1 MRLYSTHQRIDV
13 AQFRELL
20 SGLPDAQGYDV
31 TLKPLRYRTN
41 PHLAAET
48 DYDAKTIII
57 RLPEPF
63 FPFGDTVAYGAKRI
77 AAKGLRFVW
86 LSEGVTFRTPRD
98 VVRFLYCHE
107 WMHWFLHERLGRKG
121 SAETTCDRFA
131 LRNYLKKTVTLDD
144 ATAALRR
151 RDDEDVPQP
160 PLER

>member
-48 DYDAKTIII
+48 DYEAKTIVI

>member
-1 MRLYSTHQRIDV
+1 MKLASTHAHID
-13 AQFRELL
+13 AGAFREMLA
-20 SGLPDAQGYDV
+20 GLPDAQGYEV
-31 TLKPLRYRTN
+31 TLKPLRYRSN

-98 VVRFLYCHE
+98 VIRFLYCHE

-131 LRNYLKKTVTLDD
+131 LRNYLKKSVTLDD

-151 RDDEDVPQP
+151 RDDEDAPQP

>member
-1 MRLYSTHQRIDV
+1 MNLHSTHPRLDV
-13 AQFRELL
+13 AQFRDLVA
-20 SGLPDAQGYDV
+20 GLPDAEGYEV
-31 TLKPLRYRTN
+31 TLKPLRYRSS

-48 DYDAKTIII
+48 DYDARTIII

-77 AAKGLRFVW
+77 PAKGLRFVW

-98 VVRFLYCHE
+98 VIRFLYCHE

-131 LRNYLKKTVTLDD
+131 LRNYLKKAVTIDD
-144 ATAALRR
+144 ARLALRR
-151 RDDEDVPQP
+151 RDEDAPEP
-160 PLER
+160 PVDR

>member
-1 MRLYSTHQRIDV
+1 MKLLSTHQRIDV
-13 AQFRELL
+13 AEFHDMI
-20 SGLPDAQGYDV
+20 SGLPAAEGYAV

-48 DYDAKTIII
+48 DYEAKTIVI

-98 VVRFLYCHE
+98 VIRFLYCHE

-131 LRNYLKKTVTLDD
+131 LRNYLKKSVTLED

-151 RDDEDVPQP
+151 REEDVPQP
-160 PLER
+160 PLAR

>member
-1 MRLYSTHQRIDV
+1 MRIASKHPRID
-13 AQFRELL
+13 ASAFREMI
-20 SGLPDAQGYDV
+20 SGLPDAEGYEV
-31 TLKPLRYRTN
+31 SLRPLRYRTS

-48 DYDAKTIII
+48 DYEQRTIVI

-63 FPFGDTVAYGAKRI
+63 YPFGDTVAYGAKRI
-77 AAKGLRFVW
+77 AAKGLRFIW

-121 SAETTCDRFA
+121 SAETICDRFA
-131 LRNYLKKTVTLDD
+131 LRNYLKRTVTTDD

-151 RDDEDVPQP
+151 RAEGTAID
-160 PLER
+160 RAATR

>member
-1 MRLYSTHQRIDV
+1 MRTHSTHPRIGATEFRDV
-13 AQFRELL
+13 IA
-20 SGLPDAQGYDV
+20 GLPDAEGYDV

-48 DYDAKTIII
+48 DYEARTIVI

-63 FPFGDTVAYGAKRI
+63 YPFGDTVAYGAKRI

-98 VVRFLYCHE
+98 VIRFLYCHE

-131 LRNYLKKTVTLDD
+131 LRNYLKKRVTLAD

-151 RDDEDVPQP
+151 REEVLPEP
-160 PLER
+160 PLAR